1 MPVHVFT
8 LVLDRRPDDDELAAL
23 LEAGCDD
30 ATFGVEH
37 GLPIAEFDREAP
49 ALADAIASAV
59 RDVESAGLR
68 VLRVL
73 EQDLVTLADIADRIG
88 RSRESV
94 RRYATGERGGGGFPP
109 PVNPGREGTV
119 FYRWSEVA
127 PWLREHVGLD
137 APEHDPA
144 LVVADLLL
152 QARQHRNRVTHM
164 SALTDLLAA

>member
-8 LVLDRRPDDDELAAL
+8 LVIDRRPDDRALGAL
-23 LEAGCDD
+23 LSAGCDD
-30 ATFGVEH
+30 ATFGVERR
-37 GLPIAEFDREAP
+37 LPVADFDREAP
-49 ALADAIASAV
+49 TLADAIASAV
-59 RDVESAGLR
+59 RDVEAAGLR

-73 EQDLVTLADIADRIG
+73 DEDLLTLADIADRAG

-94 RRYATGERGGGGFPP
+94 RRYATGVRGGGGFPL
-109 PVNPGREGTV
+109 PVNPGRDGTV

-127 PWLREHVGLD
+127 PWLRDRLGVD
-137 APEHDPA
+137 VPEVDPA

-152 QARQHRNRVTHM
+152 QVRQHRNHIPHM